1 MQLQDLTVFQ
11 KLYQLRS
18 INQTAAA
25 LGFAQSNISARL
37 KVIESEFGVQLFD
50 RTPQGIVPTP
60 AGVQFAEYADQVIHA
75 TQTIR
80 DQLNARAVKPKI
92 LISSLLFDY
101 LVVEQQAY
109 GLDQADFELISSTEM
124 ASLTYCDA
132 RQVISYAPFHVKG
145 YQIHQSSQLS
155 AGFLKGAHADAE
167 DLPILVNADHRCPF
181 RQRSLKFAASRGIKV
196 QEIDS
201 WSSIMQLVEQGR
213 GVALLPNYL
222 TKSHSFTVVWPMH
235 HYNIRYTIW
244 TKL

>member
-1 MQLQDLTVFQ
+1 MQLQDLSVFQ

-18 INQTAAA
+18 INQTATA
-25 LGFAQSNISARL
+25 LGYAQSNISARL

-50 RTPQGIVPTP
+50 RTPQGIVPTA
-60 AGVQFAEYADQVIHA
+60 AGVQFAEYADQVLDA

-80 DQLNARAVKPKI
+80 DQLNAQAVKPKI

-101 LVVEQQAY
+101 LVVEKQTYA
-109 GLDQADFELISSTEM
+109 LDQADFELTSSTEM

-145 YQIHQSSQLS
+145 YQIHQTDQLS
-155 AGFLKGAHADAE
+155 ASFLKGVRADAE
-167 DLPILVNADHRCPF
+167 DLPILVNADHQCPF
-181 RQRSLKFAASRGIKV
+181 RQRSLKFATDRELKI

-213 GVALLPNYL
+213 GVALLPKYL
-222 TKSHSFTVVWPMH
+222 TKSHPFTVVWPKH
-235 HYNIRYTIW
+235 HYNIPYTIW